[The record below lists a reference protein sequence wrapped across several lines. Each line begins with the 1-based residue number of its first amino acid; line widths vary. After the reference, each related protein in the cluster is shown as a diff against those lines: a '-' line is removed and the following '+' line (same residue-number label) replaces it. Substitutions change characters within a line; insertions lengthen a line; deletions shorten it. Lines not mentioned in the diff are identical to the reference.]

1 MMCWLYFF
9 FFFRPLSPGIPR
21 FCRGFGAAWK
31 LGKGQQGDPLL
42 TGKQRRGH
50 LLLGLLS
57 GLTCHGYLVFSQLGS
72 AALLLGLHFHQNL
85 GLCGPFTHSAG
96 GVQ

>member
-31 LGKGQQGDPLL
+31 LGKGQQGDPWLM
-42 TGKQRRGH
+42 GRQRKGEDTF
-50 LLLGLLS
+50 LGFFQAS
-57 GLTCHGYLVFSQLGS
+57 LVMGI
-72 AALLLGLHFHQNL
+72 
-85 GLCGPFTHSAG
+85 
-96 GVQ
+96 